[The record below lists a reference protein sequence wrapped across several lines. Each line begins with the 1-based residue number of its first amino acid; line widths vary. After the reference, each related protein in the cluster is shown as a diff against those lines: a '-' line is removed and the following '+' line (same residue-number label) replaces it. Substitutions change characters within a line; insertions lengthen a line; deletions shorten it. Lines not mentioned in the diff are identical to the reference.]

1 MTEANGNSALVEE
14 VESLRKQLES
24 LKVGLFSLITSKS
37 TPNSDFS
44 SPFHLTDPLPPPL
57 FHTHT
62 QTTLRQK
69 EEESSPT
76 VAPYSKSFDRTLIT
90 TILNSPSEG
99 LALMGRTL
107 RVGGWVKTGRV
118 QGGGS
123 FAFLALSDGT
133 CAGNLQVMI
142 DEPIA
147 EEVGGLKSLTN
158 TATSL
163 LVEGNLVECPPGK
176 EQKVREREKEKLLF
190 VDTSYHSSSNSW
202 W

>member
-24 LKVGLFSLITSKS
+24 LKVSLFSLITSIQIHFKLRFLLPIPCPS
-37 TPNSDFS
+37 HRPNLS
-44 SPFHLTDPLPPPL
+44 SP
-57 FHTHT
+57 HT
-62 QTTLRQK
+62 QATLRQK

-142 DEPIA
+142 DESIA
-147 EEVGGLKSLTN
+147 EDVGGLKSLTN
-158 TATSL
+158 TATSI

-176 EQKVREREKEKLLF
+176 EQKVRINMIATWVAVAVE
-190 VDTSYHSSSNSW
+190 V
-202 W
+202 